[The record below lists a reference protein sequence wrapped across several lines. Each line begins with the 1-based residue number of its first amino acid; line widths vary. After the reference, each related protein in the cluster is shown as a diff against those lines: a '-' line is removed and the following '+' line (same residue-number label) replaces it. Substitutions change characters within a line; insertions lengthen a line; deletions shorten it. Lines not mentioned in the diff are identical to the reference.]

1 MEIVS
6 RHKNVLELIRKEY
19 GEHNYYA
26 QLEKIEMLIKLEP
39 DETLKFLFESE
50 REKLLLRI
58 ENLQLKQLSDNEPL
72 YIVTNTD
79 NANLLTIERNGIK
92 YSIPR
97 TKKNALCLDALG
109 FCICMKKTFDDL
121 KSKDYEIIGIRTGTD
136 SNNVRSTLGR
146 IKNGGLSEKEK
157 KFFIEFLIAYGFTVG
172 ALDRFPFLKADHASA
187 S

>member
-6 RHKNVLELIRKEY
+6 RHKNVMELVRKAY

-26 QLEKIEMLIKLEP
+26 QLEEIERLIKFEP
-39 DETLKFLFESE
+39 DETQKYLLENE
-50 REKLLLRI
+50 REKLLLKI
-58 ENLQLKQLSDNEPL
+58 ENQQLKQSLGNEPL
-72 YIVTNTD
+72 SIVTTD
-79 NANLLTIERNGIK
+79 NDDLLTIERNDII

>member
-1 MEIVS
+1 MEIVN
-6 RHKNVLELIRKEY
+6 RHKNVLELVRKEC
-19 GEHNYYA
+19 GEQNYYA
-26 QLEKIEMLIKLEP
+26 QFEEIERLIKFEP
-39 DETLKFLFESE
+39 DETQKYLLENE
-50 REKLLLRI
+50 REKLLLKI
-58 ENLQLKQLSDNEPL
+58 ENQQLKQSLGNEPL
-72 YIVTNTD
+72 SIVTTD
-79 NANLLTIERNGIK
+79 NDDLLTIERNGIK

-172 ALDRFPFLKADHASA
+172 ALDRFPFLKANHASA

>member
-19 GEHNYYA
+19 GEHNYYD
-26 QLEKIEMLIKLEP
+26 QLEEIERLIKFEP
-39 DETLKFLFESE
+39 DETQKYLLENE
-50 REKLLLRI
+50 REKLLLKI
-58 ENLQLKQLSDNEPL
+58 ENQQLKQSLGNEPL
-72 YIVTNTD
+72 SIVTTD
-79 NANLLTIERNGIK
+79 NDDLLTIERNDIK

>member
-6 RHKNVLELIRKEY
+6 RHKNVMELIRKEY

-26 QLEKIEMLIKLEP
+26 QLEEIERLIKFEP
-39 DETLKFLFESE
+39 DETQKYLLENE
-50 REKLLLRI
+50 REKLLLKI
-58 ENLQLKQLSDNEPL
+58 ENQQLKQSLGNEPL
-72 YIVTNTD
+72 SIVTTD
-79 NANLLTIERNGIK
+79 NDDLLTIERNGIK

>member
-26 QLEKIEMLIKLEP
+26 QLEKIEMLIKFEP
-39 DETLKFLFESE
+39 DETQKYLLENE
-50 REKLLLRI
+50 REKLLLKI
-58 ENLQLKQLSDNEPL
+58 ENQQLKQSLGNEPL
-72 YIVTNTD
+72 SIVTTD
-79 NANLLTIERNGIK
+79 NDDLLTIERNGIK

-109 FCICMKKTFDDL
+109 FCIYMRKTFDDL

>member
-39 DETLKFLFESE
+39 DEAQKYLLENE
-50 REKLLLRI
+50 REKLLLKI
-58 ENLQLKQLSDNEPL
+58 ENQQLKQSLGNEPL
-72 YIVTNTD
+72 SIVTTD
-79 NANLLTIERNGIK
+79 NDDLLTIERNGIK

-97 TKKNALCLDALG
+97 TKKNALCFDALG

>member
-6 RHKNVLELIRKEY
+6 RHKNVMELVRKAY
-19 GEHNYYA
+19 GEHNYYD
-26 QLEKIEMLIKLEP
+26 QLEEIERLIKFEP
-39 DETLKFLFESE
+39 DETQKYLLENE
-50 REKLLLRI
+50 REKLLLKI
-58 ENLQLKQLSDNEPL
+58 ENQQLKQSLGNEPL
-72 YIVTNTD
+72 SIVTTD
-79 NANLLTIERNGIK
+79 NDDLLTIERNGIK

>member
-6 RHKNVLELIRKEY
+6 RHKEVLELIRKEY

-26 QLEKIEMLIKLEP
+26 QLEEIERLIKFEP
-39 DETLKFLFESE
+39 DETQKYLLENE
-50 REKLLLRI
+50 REKLLLKI
-58 ENLQLKQLSDNEPL
+58 ENQQLKQSLGNEPL
-72 YIVTNTD
+72 SIVTTD
-79 NANLLTIERNGIK
+79 NDDLLTIERNGIK

>member
-6 RHKNVLELIRKEY
+6 RHKNVMELIRKEY

-26 QLEKIEMLIKLEP
+26 QLEEIERLIKFEP
-39 DETLKFLFESE
+39 DETQKYLLENE
-50 REKLLLRI
+50 REKLLLKI
-58 ENLQLKQLSDNEPL
+58 ENQQLKQSLGNEPL
-72 YIVTNTD
+72 SIVTTD
-79 NANLLTIERNGIK
+79 NDDLLTIERNDII

-109 FCICMKKTFDDL
+109 FCICMRKTFDDL

>member
-19 GEHNYYA
+19 GEHNYYD
-26 QLEKIEMLIKLEP
+26 QLEEIERLIKFEP
-39 DETLKFLFESE
+39 DETQKYLLENE
-50 REKLLLRI
+50 REKLLLKI
-58 ENLQLKQLSDNEPL
+58 ENQQLKQSLGNEPL
-72 YIVTNTD
+72 SIVTTD

>member
-6 RHKNVLELIRKEY
+6 RHKNVMELIRKEY

-26 QLEKIEMLIKLEP
+26 QLEEIERLIKFEP
-39 DETLKFLFESE
+39 DETRKYLLENE
-50 REKLLLRI
+50 REKLLLKI
-58 ENLQLKQLSDNEPL
+58 ENQQLKQSLGNEPL
-72 YIVTNTD
+72 SIVTTD
-79 NANLLTIERNGIK
+79 NDDLLTIERNGIK

-109 FCICMKKTFDDL
+109 FCICMRKTFDDL

>member
-6 RHKNVLELIRKEY
+6 RHKNVMELVRKAY
-19 GEHNYYA
+19 GEHNYYD
-26 QLEKIEMLIKLEP
+26 QLEEIERLIKFEP
-39 DETLKFLFESE
+39 DETQKYLLENE
-50 REKLLLRI
+50 REKLLLKI
-58 ENLQLKQLSDNEPL
+58 ENQQLKQSLGNEPL
-72 YIVTNTD
+72 SIVTTD
-79 NANLLTIERNGIK
+79 NDDLLTIERNGIK

-109 FCICMKKTFDDL
+109 FCICMRKTFDDL

>member
-6 RHKNVLELIRKEY
+6 RHKNVMELIRKEY

-26 QLEKIEMLIKLEP
+26 QLEEIERLIKFEP
-39 DETLKFLFESE
+39 DETQKYLLENE
-50 REKLLLRI
+50 REKLLLKI
-58 ENLQLKQLSDNEPL
+58 ENQQLKQSLGNEPL
-72 YIVTNTD
+72 SIVTTD
-79 NANLLTIERNGIK
+79 NDDLLTIERNDII

>member
-26 QLEKIEMLIKLEP
+26 QLEKIEMLIKFEP
-39 DETLKFLFESE
+39 DETQKYLLENE
-50 REKLLLRI
+50 REKLLLKI
-58 ENLQLKQLSDNEPL
+58 ENQQLKQSLGNEPL
-72 YIVTNTD
+72 SIVTTD
-79 NANLLTIERNGIK
+79 NDDLLTIERNGIK

>member
-6 RHKNVLELIRKEY
+6 RHKNVMELVRKAY

-26 QLEKIEMLIKLEP
+26 QLEEIERLIKFEP
-39 DETLKFLFESE
+39 DETQKYLLENE
-50 REKLLLRI
+50 REKLLLKI
-58 ENLQLKQLSDNEPL
+58 ENQQLKQSLGNEPL
-72 YIVTNTD
+72 SIVTTD
-79 NANLLTIERNGIK
+79 NDDLLTIERNGIK

-172 ALDRFPFLKADHASA
+172 ALDRFPFLKANHASA

>member
-6 RHKNVLELIRKEY
+6 RHKNVMELIRKEY

-26 QLEKIEMLIKLEP
+26 QLEEIERSIKFEP
-39 DETLKFLFESE
+39 DETQKYLLENE
-50 REKLLLRI
+50 REKLLLKI
-58 ENLQLKQLSDNEPL
+58 ENQQLKQSLGNEPL
-72 YIVTNTD
+72 SIVTTD
-79 NANLLTIERNGIK
+79 NDDLLTIERNDIK

-97 TKKNALCLDALG
+97 TKTNALCLDALG

>member
-26 QLEKIEMLIKLEP
+26 QLEDIERLIKFEP
-39 DETLKFLFESE
+39 DETQKYLLENE
-50 REKLLLRI
+50 REKLLLKI
-58 ENLQLKQLSDNEPL
+58 ENQQLKQSLGNEPL
-72 YIVTNTD
+72 SIVTTD
-79 NANLLTIERNGIK
+79 NDDLLTIERNGIK

>member
-19 GEHNYYA
+19 GEHNYYD
-26 QLEKIEMLIKLEP
+26 QLEEIERLIKFEP
-39 DETLKFLFESE
+39 DETQKYLLENE
-50 REKLLLRI
+50 REKLLLKI
-58 ENLQLKQLSDNEPL
+58 ENQQLKQSLGNEPL
-72 YIVTNTD
+72 SIVTTD
-79 NANLLTIERNGIK
+79 NDDLLTIERNGIK